1 MGVALYSDDVVLEP
15 YWWEEAPSPK
25 LPTATLP
32 KEMDVLVVGAGYAG
46 LSAGLT
52 LARAGRSVAIC
63 EADDLGAGAST
74 RNGGGFGGSIKVS
87 FTKLA
92 ARIGVEG
99 AKAYYQEG
107 WRAVEHIIDFIAR
120 EGIECH
126 LALPGRF
133 TGAHTP
139 KDYEAMAREVEVLS
153 KHFDFE
159 MEMIPKAEQRRV
171 IGTDHYHGGRVI
183 HRSGTIQ
190 PALWHRGLLQRVL
203 ESGALVAGRTPVSR
217 IRREGNRFFITAG
230 DTTVAARNVIAAT
243 NGYTGALTPWLRR
256 RIIPIQSQI
265 IVTEA
270 MALDVMEEL
279 IPRRRMCGDTCR
291 LHHYYRP
298 TPDGT
303 RLLFGGRAGADKK
316 HPRRAGA
323 HLYRRM
329 TALFPETRGIR
340 ITHAWTGK
348 TGYTFD
354 TLPHIGVHD
363 GIHYAAGFC
372 GSGTALAAY
381 LGHKIA
387 LRLLGSPEAETVFD
401 FERRAFPTR
410 PLYWG
415 RPWFLPPVLLYYGC
429 QDWMRL
435 RGQRQPEKRS

>member
-1 MGVALYSDDVVLEP
+1 MMEAALYSDDMVPKP
-15 YWWEEAPSPK
+15 YWWEEAPPSS
-25 LPTATLP
+25 LPAATLP
-32 KEMDVLVVGAGYAG
+32 KAMDVLVVGAGYAG
-46 LSAGLT
+46 LSAGLA

-63 EADDLGAGAST
+63 EADELGVGAST

-87 FTKLA
+87 FTRLA
-92 ARIGVEG
+92 AKIGVER
-99 AKAYYQEG
+99 AKAYYREG
-107 WRAVEHIIDFIAR
+107 WRAVEHVIDFIAR
-120 EGIECH
+120 EGIECQ
-126 LALPGRF
+126 LALTGRF
-133 TGAHTP
+133 TGAHAP
-139 KDYEAMAREVEVLS
+139 SHYEAMAREVELLS
-153 KHFDFE
+153 NHLDIE
-159 MEMIPKAEQRRV
+159 MDMIPKAEQHRE
-171 IGTDHYHGGRVI
+171 IGTDHYHGGRII

-190 PALWHRGLLQRVL
+190 PALWHRGLLDRVL
-203 ESGALVAGRTPVSR
+203 ESGALVAGRTPVNA
-217 IRREGNRFFITAG
+217 IRRERNGFVIAAGNS
-230 DTTVAARNVIAAT
+230 TVAARNVIVAT

-265 IVTEA
+265 IVTEPI
-270 MALDVMEEL
+270 ALDVMEKL

-316 HPRRAGA
+316 DPRRAGG

-329 TALFPETRGIR
+329 TALFPQTRGMR
-340 ITHAWTGK
+340 ITHSWTGM

-381 LGHKIA
+381 LGGKIA
-387 LRLLGSPEAETVFD
+387 SRLLGSQEAETEFD

-410 PLYWG
+410 PLYRG

-429 QDWMRL
+429 LDWMRL
-435 RGQRQPEKRS
+435 

>member
-1 MGVALYSDDVVLEP
+1 MGGAMYSDDVTLEP
-15 YWWEEAPSPK
+15 YWWEEAPLSK
-25 LPTATLP
+25 LPAVTLP
-32 KEMDVLVVGAGYAG
+32 EEIDVLVVGAGYAG

-63 EADDLGAGAST
+63 EADDPGAGAST
-74 RNGGGFGGSIKVS
+74 RNGGGIGGSVKVS
-87 FTKLA
+87 FSKLA

-99 AKAYYQEG
+99 AKAYYREG
-107 WRAVEHIIDFIAR
+107 SRALEHTIDFIDR

-133 TGAHTP
+133 TGAHTS

-159 MEMIPKAEQRRV
+159 MEMVPKAGQRRV
-171 IGTDHYHGGRVI
+171 IGTDFYHGGRVI
-183 HRSGTIQ
+183 HGSGTIQ
-190 PALWHRGLLQRVL
+190 PALWHRGLLRRVL
-203 ESGALVAGRTPVSR
+203 ESGALVAGHTPVSG
-217 IRREGNRFFITAG
+217 IRKERNGFFITAG
-230 DTTVAARNVIAAT
+230 GTTVAARNVIVAT
-243 NGYTGALTPWLRR
+243 NGYTGAITPWLRR
-256 RIIPIQSQI
+256 RIIPIQSQV
-265 IVTEA
+265 IVTER
-270 MALDVMEEL
+270 MAPDIMEEL

-303 RLLFGGRAGADKK
+303 RLLFGGRVGTDKK

-329 TALFPETRGIR
+329 TTLFPETRGMR
-340 ITHAWTGK
+340 VTHAWTGT

-354 TLPHIGVHD
+354 TLTHIGVHD

-372 GSGTALAAY
+372 GSGTAFAPY

-401 FERRAFPTR
+401 FERSAFPTL
-410 PLYWG
+410 PLYRG
-415 RPWFLPPVLLYYGC
+415 RPWFLPPVLLYHGC
-429 QDWMRL
+429 RDRMRL
-435 RGQRQPEKRS
+435 